1 MRTEL
6 AEGHCTPPSV
16 LARSILQTLLRQ
28 LIAFSQL
35 LLAAVVAR
43 SLGSGDG
50 KTERYNQ
57 RVKSLEPLSA
67 RDDGIVVVHKE
78 RGGTPAE
85 TPEPAETSK
94 KPSTEPSK
102 KPSTE
107 PFAEDSEVEPEQ
119 SSLVVRLTSDNTRLL
134 KQLTTSEREARASR
148 QVMKLV
154 LDFVEIAMSS
164 PGLDDKTTRLDLLDA
179 LDKIEARAIS
189 GGFDQGDLVQRLN
202 DMVDKYR
209 R

>member
-1 MRTEL
+1 M
-6 AEGHCTPPSV
+6 
-16 LARSILQTLLRQ
+16 
-28 LIAFSQL
+28 
-35 LLAAVVAR
+35 
-43 SLGSGDG
+43 GSGVG

-85 TPEPAETSK
+85 TPEPAETSKKPSTEPSK